1 MSGFRAQQRNRR
13 IYIYIGLVI
22 SLLTLVVI
30 LCFKDA
36 LEDGT
41 SIRRSGTEDRWL
53 HKIQRDAEKHHPYRQ
68 VNRSRGDTVALTV
81 MFTEFSTFFLSS
93 SGVHRILS

>member
-1 MSGFRAQQRNRR
+1 MSEFRAQQRNLR

-36 LEDGT
+36 LEDST
-41 SIRRSGTEDRWL
+41 SIRWSGTEDRWI

-68 VNRSRGDTVALTV
+68 SKSL
-81 MFTEFSTFFLSS
+81 
-93 SGVHRILS
+93 